1 VARDRPLGDCL
12 FYIKDA
18 AVPGTPIL
26 IATHVNEHYIYSA
39 NTLILYPDNVLY
51 HGSIR
56 NNISSLPRAEGSG
69 LLLSPDFHYQGEFK
83 NGYPHGYGTYRSRH
97 MEYVGL
103 FKNGEPFG
111 EGIEK
116 TPSRLFIGCMG
127 ENGQRQGYMID
138 KHNQKSLVDSK
149 QELQSSKLSLR
160 SHLRE

>member
-12 FYIKDA
+12 FYIKDCSIQ
-18 AVPGTPIL
+18 GTPII
-26 IATHVNEHYIYSA
+26 IATHVNEHYIYAS

-56 NNISSLPRAEGSG
+56 NNISSLPRAEGQG
-69 LLLSPDFHYQGEFK
+69 MLLSPDFIYQGEFK
-83 NGYPHGYGTYRSRH
+83 NGYPHGYGSYRSRT
-97 MEYVGL
+97 MEYVGV

-116 TPSRLFIGCMG
+116 TPSRLFIGCIG
-127 ENGQRQGYMID
+127 ENGQRKGCLID
-138 KHNQKSLVDSK
+138 KHNHKILVDSSE
-149 QELQSSKLSLR
+149 ELQESKLSLR

>member
-1 VARDRPLGDCL
+1 MARDRPLGDCL
-12 FYIKDA
+12 FYIKDPA
-18 AVPGTPIL
+18 LHATPIL

-56 NNISSLPRAEGSG
+56 NNISSLPRAEGNG
-69 LLLSPDFHYQGEFK
+69 LLLSPDFQYQGEFK
-83 NGYPHGYGTYRSRH
+83 NGYPHGYGSYRSKH
-97 MEYVGL
+97 LEYVGV

-116 TPSRLFIGCMG
+116 TPSQLFIGCIG
-127 ENGQRQGYMID
+127 EDGQRRGYIID
-138 KHNQKSLVDSK
+138 KHNKKTLLENSQSL
-149 QELQSSKLSLR
+149 QESKLSLR